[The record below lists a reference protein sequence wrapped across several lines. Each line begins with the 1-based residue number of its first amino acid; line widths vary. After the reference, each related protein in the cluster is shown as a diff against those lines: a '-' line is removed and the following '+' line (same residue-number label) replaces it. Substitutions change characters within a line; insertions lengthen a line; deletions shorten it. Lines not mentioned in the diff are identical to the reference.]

1 MNWLTSNLDQVLRL
15 TFSHIW
21 MSVPPI
27 VISLLLSVPL
37 GWFAYGNQLARR
49 VLLTGSGILYALPS
63 LPLFVLLPIMISTKI
78 LDPLNVVVAL
88 SLYGLALMVRTAT
101 EAFDSVSADVRDSAT
116 AMGHSRA
123 QRFWRV
129 DLPLAGPP
137 LLAGLRVVSA
147 STLSLVSVGALIGVP
162 SLGYFFTDGYT
173 RSFLLEIAVGIIG
186 TVALAV
192 LFDLIIQAGG
202 RLVMPWLRATDTRRA
217 GQ

>member
-1 MNWLTSNLDQVLRL
+1 MRWVLSNLDQIARL
-15 TFSHIW
+15 TGLHLA
-21 MSVPPI
+21 MAVPPI
-27 VISLLLSVPL
+27 LLSLLIAVPL
-37 GWFAYGNQLARR
+37 GWWAHRRPGAGR

-63 LPLFVLLPIMISTKI
+63 LPLFVMLPVLLGTRI

-88 SLYGLALMVRTAT
+88 TLYGIALMVRTAA
-101 EAFDSVSADVRDSAT
+101 EAFDAVSGDVRDNAL
-116 AMGHSRA
+116 AVGHSPR

-173 RSFLLEIAVGIIG
+173 RSFPTEIAVGLLG
-186 TVALAV
+186 TIVLAV
-192 LFDLIIQAGG
+192 LLDAALVAGG
-202 RLVMPWLRATDTRRA
+202 RVLLPWVRATDVRRDRA
-217 GQ
+217 